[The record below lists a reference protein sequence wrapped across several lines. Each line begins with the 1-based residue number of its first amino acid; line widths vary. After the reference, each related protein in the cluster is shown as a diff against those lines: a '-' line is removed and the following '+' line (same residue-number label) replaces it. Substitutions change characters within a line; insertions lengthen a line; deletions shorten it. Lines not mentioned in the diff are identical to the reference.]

1 MLNKQLKANQTLL
14 VSVKRE
20 LNKKSDQLEKLR
32 QDKPANPIKSD
43 PYLSKDQIAEAMEA
57 ESNPNDECSLP
68 EVKVQQDESA
78 SLDNDIIPGSQPESQ
93 TVSPILVVGDTLH
106 SSDESCTSPDLS
118 VVTDLTQAEENTSQE
133 ASTNSFVPAAIQQD
147 QPDYVMEAA
156 VIPTHEVDEPTKST
170 SSNPET
176 ESTSSNTET
185 ESTSSNTEVKS
196 TDSPNS
202 SSNLEFELSSF
213 QDGNASSASMY
224 IEEEAVTSP
233 EASGTDFETS
243 EDDPNMETDAVDDNE
258 TLKMAWMLNPK
269 TNFNNIKIPS

>member
-32 QDKPANPIKSD
+32 LDKPANLIKSD
-43 PYLSKDQIAEAMEA
+43 PYLSKDQIADAMEA
-57 ESNPNDECSLP
+57 EFNPNL

-78 SLDNDIIPGSQPESQ
+78 SLDNDVISDSQPESQ

-233 EASGTDFETS
+233 EASGADFETS
-243 EDDPNMETDAVDDNE
+243 EDDPNLETDAVDDNE